1 MCRLW
6 TGARLLECNLK
17 NHNLSNGCRLYVA
30 LRTKNE
36 EGRMVIKSKI
46 IKKYQTY
53 LEDQNYRRVRR
64 VKKVRSYDIITDNYF
79 CVSHKNKWKDE
90 KHFSTAI

>member
-1 MCRLW
+1 M
-6 TGARLLECNLK
+6 
-17 NHNLSNGCRLYVA
+17 A

-53 LEDQNYRRVRR
+53 LEDENFRRVRR
-64 VKKVRSYDIITDNYF
+64 VKRG
-79 CVSHKNKWKDE
+79 
-90 KHFSTAI
+90 

>member
-1 MCRLW
+1 
-6 TGARLLECNLK
+6 
-17 NHNLSNGCRLYVA
+17 
-30 LRTKNE
+30 
-36 EGRMVIKSKI
+36 MVIKSRI

-79 CVSHKNKWKDE
+79 CVSHKNK
-90 KHFSTAI
+90 